1 MSRRAMCVAGAL
13 VICAAMSLGSFSVI
27 GAASDDEDKV
37 IADSLAAML
46 QASRTVISRNQER
59 INNPDIGDKGLDG
72 KSVLD
77 QSVKI
82 YQEATK
88 TDPLKV
94 DPSSRHGRLLRAQMD
109 AIVEVMDSN
118 QKTINQPGVGFKAFI
133 PAIFARLVNE
143 SFAKKAAGVA
153 EVKVTAPIDL
163 IRNRK
168 ARPDQW
174 EAEVIRDK
182 LLAPN
187 WPKGQLFAAVA
198 SGNGRPAGGA
208 GILRRLVPFL
218 SRRTEGADRRHRISE
233 RRRQGGRPR
242 RSHQHHALSLSAS
255 EVGASRKQHFDACQS
270 QHKGPAAAAVERA
283 RASDRGIDALS
294 DAQADR

>member
-13 VICAAMSLGSFSVI
+13 VVCAAISLGSFSVI

-72 KSVLD
+72 KTVLD

-133 PAIFARLVNE
+133 PATFGRLVNE
-143 SFAKKAAGVA
+143 SFAKRAAGDA
-153 EVKVTAPIDL
+153 EMKVTAPIDL

-174 EAEVIRDK
+174 EDEVIRDK

-198 SGNGRPAGGA
+198 SSNGRPAFRVAVPEYYAASCLSCHGGPK
-208 GILRRLVPFL
+208 GQIDVTGYPK
-218 SRRTEGADRRHRISE
+218 EGGKEGDLGGVISITLY
-233 RRRQGGRPR
+233 R
-242 RSHQHHALSLSAS
+242 
-255 EVGASRKQHFDACQS
+255 
-270 QHKGPAAAAVERA
+270 
-283 RASDRGIDALS
+283 
-294 DAQADR
+294 

>member
-1 MSRRAMCVAGAL
+1 
-13 VICAAMSLGSFSVI
+13 
-27 GAASDDEDKV
+27 
-37 IADSLAAML
+37 ML

-133 PAIFARLVNE
+133 PATFGRLVNE
-143 SFAKKAAGVA
+143 SFAKRAAGDA
-153 EVKVTAPIDL
+153 EMKVTAPIDL

-198 SGNGRPAGGA
+198 SGNGRPAFRVAVPEYYATSCLSCHGGPK
-208 GILRRLVPFL
+208 GQIDVTGYPK
-218 SRRTEGADRRHRISE
+218 EGGKEGDLGGVISITLY
-233 RRRQGGRPR
+233 R
-242 RSHQHHALSLSAS
+242 
-255 EVGASRKQHFDACQS
+255 
-270 QHKGPAAAAVERA
+270 
-283 RASDRGIDALS
+283 
-294 DAQADR
+294 

>member
-1 MSRRAMCVAGAL
+1 MCVAGAL
-13 VICAAMSLGSFSVI
+13 VICAAMSVGSLSVI

-133 PAIFARLVNE
+133 PATFGRLVNE
-143 SFAKKAAGVA
+143 SFAKRAAGDA
-153 EVKVTAPIDL
+153 EMKVTAPIDL

-174 EAEVIRDK
+174 EDEVIRDK

-198 SGNGRPAGGA
+198 SSNGRPAFRVAVPEYYAASCLSCHGGPK
-208 GILRRLVPFL
+208 GQIDVTGYPK
-218 SRRTEGADRRHRISE
+218 EGGKEGDLGGVISITLY
-233 RRRQGGRPR
+233 R
-242 RSHQHHALSLSAS
+242 
-255 EVGASRKQHFDACQS
+255 
-270 QHKGPAAAAVERA
+270 
-283 RASDRGIDALS
+283 
-294 DAQADR
+294 

>member
-27 GAASDDEDKV
+27 GAASDDEDKM

-72 KSVLD
+72 KTVLD

-198 SGNGRPAGGA
+198 SGNGRPAFRVAVPEYYAASCLSCHGGPK
-208 GILRRLVPFL
+208 GQIDVTGYPK
-218 SRRTEGADRRHRISE
+218 EGGKEGDLGGVISITLY
-233 RRRQGGRPR
+233 R
-242 RSHQHHALSLSAS
+242 
-255 EVGASRKQHFDACQS
+255 
-270 QHKGPAAAAVERA
+270 
-283 RASDRGIDALS
+283 
-294 DAQADR
+294 

>member
-13 VICAAMSLGSFSVI
+13 VVCAAMSLGSFSVI
-27 GAASDDEDKV
+27 GAASDDEDKM

-72 KSVLD
+72 KTVLD
-77 QSVKI
+77 QSMKI

-94 DPSSRHGRLLRAQMD
+94 DSSSRHGRLLRAQMD

-153 EVKVTAPIDL
+153 EVKVTAPIESAT
-163 IRNRK
+163 
-168 ARPDQW
+168 ARLGP
-174 EAEVIRDK
+174 I
-182 LLAPN
+182 
-187 WPKGQLFAAVA
+187 
-198 SGNGRPAGGA
+198 NGRPKSFAISCWHRTGRKGNC
-208 GILRRLVPFL
+208 
-218 SRRTEGADRRHRISE
+218 SRRSRAATGVPLSVSRCRSITPPPAFPVTADRRDRSTSPDIRKKAA
-233 RRRQGGRPR
+233 RRAT
-242 RSHQHHALSLSAS
+242 SAESSAS
-255 EVGASRKQHFDACQS
+255 RSIAERERGRRKPETKFLCLPISA
-270 QHKGPAAAAVERA
+270 
-283 RASDRGIDALS
+283 
-294 DAQADR
+294 

>member
-1 MSRRAMCVAGAL
+1 MCVAGAL
-13 VICAAMSLGSFSVI
+13 VVCAAISLGSFSVI
-27 GAASDDEDKV
+27 GAASDDEDKM

-198 SGNGRPAGGA
+198 SGNGRPAFRVAVPEHYAASCLSCHGGPK
-208 GILRRLVPFL
+208 GQIDVTGYPK
-218 SRRTEGADRRHRISE
+218 EGGKEGDLGGVISITLY
-233 RRRQGGRPR
+233 R
-242 RSHQHHALSLSAS
+242 
-255 EVGASRKQHFDACQS
+255 
-270 QHKGPAAAAVERA
+270 
-283 RASDRGIDALS
+283 
-294 DAQADR
+294 